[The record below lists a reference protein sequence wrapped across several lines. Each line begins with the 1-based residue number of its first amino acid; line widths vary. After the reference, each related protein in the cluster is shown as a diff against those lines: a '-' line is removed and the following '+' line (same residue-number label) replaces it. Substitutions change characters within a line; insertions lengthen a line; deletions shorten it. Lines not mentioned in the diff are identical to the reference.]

1 MFFSKLPKEIQ
12 GAIFQLT
19 KDKEFQHRFA
29 TDKELDELDNLK
41 NNPAEELKA
50 LQAVLGLDLSFTGQK
65 TKLLTPA
72 KWAYLWAV
80 NSPFVTSE
88 KSPTEIDIDFFLY
101 ILDNGVED
109 GDIVSSFNKSI
120 GYVKQANLTYEEGLN
135 LVINSIRVAFRPLN
149 LFPKRQGNTN
159 RKPMFD
165 ADWITSLVARV
176 HSVTGESPKKI
187 MNEMSLTAA
196 CYYFAQYAR
205 MNGDDT
211 IYKRSEEEIL
221 IAQDRRAVEMICE
234 RLIELNVIKR
244 EEYFKYL
251 TIMTTNPEK

>member
-1 MFFSKLPKEIQ
+1 M
-12 GAIFQLT
+12 
-19 KDKEFQHRFA
+19 
-29 TDKELDELDNLK
+29 
-41 NNPAEELKA
+41 
-50 LQAVLGLDLSFTGQK
+50 DLAFDGYK
-65 TKLLTPA
+65 TKCITPA
-72 KWAYLWAV
+72 KWAYLWATS
-80 NSPFVTSE
+80 SPFIVNE
-88 KSPTEIDIDFFLY
+88 KEPTLLDVDYFLY
-101 ILDNGVED
+101 VLDNGIEE
-109 GDIVSSFNKSI
+109 GDVVLSFNRSL
-120 GYVKQANLTYEEGLN
+120 GYTKKLNISYEEGIKII
-135 LVINSIRVAFRPLN
+135 INSIRVAFRPLN

-176 HSVTGESPKKI
+176 HSVTGESPEKI